1 LHGKNVDTYGIED
14 AVQAK
19 RWEQAYASHSSSIN
33 ALTDSRSVAMIS
45 NLIKLMDHKKTR
57 TAGLVAGL
65 AHLPKMIEELKNK
78 KISYIVIIPHS
89 IEEFDQEDARQHE
102 IFYLKK

>member
-1 LHGKNVDTYGIED
+1 
-14 AVQAK
+14 
-19 RWEQAYASHSSSIN
+19 
-33 ALTDSRSVAMIS
+33 
-45 NLIKLMDHKKTR
+45 
-57 TAGLVAGL
+57 VAGL